1 MEPFEPAKP
10 AVPRAHAEKAASG
23 RRRQSV
29 PSAPE
34 HPLTPLKVA
43 HLRWIVEYGF
53 LTVPQLAGLMD
64 ASLDTTRKH
73 LRDLWDHGLV
83 RRMAVPAAVLA
94 DLSAP
99 NVSALAYGSA
109 PFVYSLSPEG
119 AKLLVGLELV
129 AKEAVRDLPQYG
141 PKNWLFLAHELGVRD
156 VRVWLERCRR
166 THRHQ
171 GVTLWRHGQGAIVGR
186 TRPDAFLVY
195 ALGSRKLAALVEVDR
210 GTERGEKWWAD
221 KLARFGEIL
230 TGGMF
235 HELTGLKQGRV
246 LVIAPSEARRDAI
259 CLLLRSL
266 MERSVVLE
274 RAFWIADKSVL
285 EGGDLRARV
294 WVRPDA
300 PGLHPLV
307 APDLL

>member
-1 MEPFEPAKP
+1 MEPSDTQQSALRQPEHSGQPQH
-10 AVPRAHAEKAASG
+10 RAGG

-29 PSAPE
+29 QAAPS

-43 HLRWIVEYGF
+43 HLRWIAEYGF

-64 ASLDTTRKH
+64 ASLDATRKH

-94 DLSAP
+94 DLSPP

-109 PFVYSLSPEG
+109 PFVYALSPEG

-129 AKEAVRDLPQYG
+129 AKEAVKDLPQYG
-141 PKNWLFLAHELGVRD
+141 PRNWLFLAHELGVRD

-166 THRHQ
+166 THHHE
-171 GVTLWRHGQGAIVGR
+171 GVTLWRHGQAALVGR

-230 TGGMF
+230 TGGVF

-246 LVIAPSEARRDAI
+246 LVIAPTRGEARRHFSPAQNADGAH
-259 CLLLRSL
+259 R
-266 MERSVVLE
+266 RAGAGVLDRAQE
-274 RAFWIADKSVL
+274 RAGRSRP
-285 EGGDLRARV
+285 ERGPTGRV
-294 WVRPDA
+294 PTPQGCTR
-300 PGLHPLV
+300 
-307 APDLL
+307 